1 MFFHQAVTCHIDTLC
16 FFLYYHQEEYIK
28 AESED
33 KLIDEWPATALCAN
47 DLMSSCLYAIGL
59 VTIYAGK
66 AAPLAFVAVACVL
79 YLFRSIYATA
89 VLSFP
94 KNGGSYNLLVN
105 AAPKPIAA
113 LGACE

>member
-1 MFFHQAVTCHIDTLC
+1 MCNHMYTSI
-16 FFLYYHQEEYIK
+16 QEECIK
-28 AESED
+28 ADIED

-59 VTIYAGK
+59 VTVYAGK
-66 AAPLAFVAVACVL
+66 AAPFAFILVAFVL
-79 YLFRSIYATA
+79 YLFKSIYATA

-105 AAPKPIAA
+105 AAPKPVAA
-113 LGACE
+113 FGACE